1 MPAQEEIAFEEILF
15 SGVTFSATGNTI
27 ETFDLQFSPIDSKRD
42 YISLSSLSIGPNIC
56 CCH

>member
-15 SGVTFSATGNTI
+15 SGVAFSATGSTI

-42 YISLSSLSIGPNIC
+42 
-56 CCH
+56 